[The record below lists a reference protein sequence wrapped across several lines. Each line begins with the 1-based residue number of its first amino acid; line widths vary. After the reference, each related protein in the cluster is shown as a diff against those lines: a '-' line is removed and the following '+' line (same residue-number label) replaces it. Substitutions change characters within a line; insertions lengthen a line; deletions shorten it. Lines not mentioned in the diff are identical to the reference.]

1 MFANSDKFQATV
13 VHHNKDINQN
23 YPLQVNNFEI
33 ETKNSVKLLGI
44 ETDIKLRFDEHIAPS
59 CKKAAN
65 QLCAKC
71 RLQNQI
77 GKKEKEILMNSFV
90 YSNFNYCPLV
100 SYFCSKKQNLFVQS
114 RKTAA
119 FGEKSLKTLGP
130 QIWSSL
136 PEKIKSATNLVDC
149 KNLIKKRFSPKC
161 MSNLCSFKNKNV
173 ENWP

>member
-1 MFANSDKFQATV
+1 M
-13 VHHNKDINQN
+13 
-23 YPLQVNNFEI
+23 
-33 ETKNSVKLLGI
+33 
-44 ETDIKLRFDEHIAPS
+44 
-59 CKKAAN
+59 
-65 QLCAKC
+65 
-71 RLQNQI
+71 

-100 SYFCSKKQNLFVQS
+100 SYFFSKKQNLFVQS
-114 RKTAA
+114 RKTVA

-130 QIWSSL
+130 QIWSSH